1 MAHDHFYGICE
12 NKCLVEIKQ
21 DNIPGRVGKDL
32 TGQTVSIAYDKESG
46 TETKVVAAAE
56 AEIFNDYR
64 ERTYNAEGTLAA
76 GNVASGF
83 YSHAEGCKTTASGN
97 DSHAEGCETTAS
109 SNQAHAEG
117 YRTTAS
123 GMRAHAE
130 GQSTTASGGNSH
142 AEGGSTTASG
152 DNSHAEGYKSKATKN
167 CSHAEGNDTTSSGS
181 ASHAEGFQTTA
192 SGHSSHAEGFQTKA
206 SGVRAH
212 AEGYQTEASG
222 WDSHASGHFTIAN
235 ECQFVCGK
243 SNKPSAG
250 PSGSGSTTGDIF
262 IIGNGSDTGSRSNAF
277 RVTTGG
283 AVYGRAAYNSS
294 GADYAE
300 MWEIEGGNPDN
311 EDWRGL
317 FVTVNENNKISKANS
332 NDYILGVI
340 SATPCVVGD
349 VQSEV
354 WHNMYLKDVF
364 GEHLTETVEV
374 EETTD
379 EFGNVTPAHTETR
392 WILNPD
398 YDSSKEYI
406 SRDER
411 PEWAAVGLMG
421 KLIVID
427 DGTCKPG
434 QFCKVADGGI
444 ATASGN
450 NEGYRV
456 LERKDENHIQI
467 LFR

>member
-32 TGQTVSIAYDKESG
+32 TGQTVSIASDG
-46 TETKVVAAAE
+46 TTETTVTAGANAV
-56 AEIFNDYR
+56 IFSDYR
-64 ERTYNAEGTLAA
+64 ERAYVFHGDVQRYIATEGNA
-76 GNVASGF
+76 ASGA
-83 YSHAEGCKTTASGN
+83 YSHAEGQCTTASGEN
-97 DSHAEGCETTAS
+97 SHAEGWSTLASNNDAHAEGGCTVASGRQSHAEGQYTKASGSHSHAEGYATTASGDDSHAEGI
-109 SNQAHAEG
+109 
-117 YRTTAS
+117 
-123 GMRAHAE
+123 
-130 GQSTTASGGNSH
+130 STTASGGCSY
-142 AEGGSTTASG
+142 ASG
-152 DNSHAEGYKSKATKN
+152 WKTV
-167 CSHAEGNDTTSSGS
+167 
-181 ASHAEGFQTTA
+181 A
-192 SGHSSHAEGFQTKA
+192 SGQYA
-206 SGVRAH
+206 RAT
-212 AEGYQTEASG
+212 GMQTEAKGELAS
-222 WDSHASGHFTIAN
+222 ASGYVTIAKN
-235 ECQFVCGK
+235 FAQTVIGRLNTE
-243 SNKPSAG
+243 
-250 PSGSGSTTGDIF
+250 TTGPNGNADTNGSIF
-262 IIGNGSDTGSRSNAF
+262 IIGNGTWSARANAF
-277 RVTTGG
+277 RVSSAG

-300 MWEIEGGNPDN
+300 MWEIEGGNPDG

-349 VQSEV
+349 TQSEV

-379 EFGNVTPAHTETR
+379 EHGYVTPAHTETR
-392 WILNPD
+392 LILNPD